1 MTRRYWI
8 TLLLGFT
15 CLVACASAQDAYPS
29 KPIRLLVPF
38 APGGAADAVARIL
51 SKPLGEQLG
60 QPIVI
65 ENRGGAGGNIGAGAA
80 ARAAPDGYTLLL
92 GSSANLAI
100 NPTLYKSLPFDPVKS
115 FAPVSLVV
123 EAPHVIVVSADS
135 PVDSVADLI
144 RQAKAAKQPLAYG
157 SGGVG
162 TPTHLAGQLFATRAA
177 VEMRHIPYKGSGPAL
192 VDLMAQRLNVQIDS
206 LPAVIGPIQG
216 GKLKALAQTGKDRL
230 PILPKVPTAAEAGL
244 ADFEVIGWFG
254 VLAPA
259 GTPPAVV
266 ERLNSAIRAALS
278 EPETRAQFDR
288 QGARTTANSPTE
300 FAGYIR
306 TDIDKWAAVVKSA
319 SIQLD

>member
-8 TLLLGFT
+8 TLLLGLS

-65 ENRGGAGGNIGAGAA
+65 ENRGGAGGNIGADVV

-123 EAPHVIVVSADS
+123 EAPHVIVVSAAS

-177 VEMRHIPYKGSGPAL
+177 VDMRHIPYKGSGPAL
-192 VDLMAQRLNVQIDS
+192 VD
-206 LPAVIGPIQG
+206 
-216 GKLKALAQTGKDRL
+216 
-230 PILPKVPTAAEAGL
+230 
-244 ADFEVIGWFG
+244 
-254 VLAPA
+254 
-259 GTPPAVV
+259 
-266 ERLNSAIRAALS
+266 
-278 EPETRAQFDR
+278 
-288 QGARTTANSPTE
+288 
-300 FAGYIR
+300 
-306 TDIDKWAAVVKSA
+306 
-319 SIQLD
+319 

>member
-8 TLLLGFT
+8 TLLLGLS

-65 ENRGGAGGNIGAGAA
+65 ENRGGAGGNIGADVV

-123 EAPHVIVVSADS
+123 EAPHVIVVSAAS

-177 VEMRHIPYKGSGPAL
+177 VDMRHIPYKGSGPAL

-206 LPAVIGPIQG
+206 VPAVIGSIQG

-259 GTPPAVV
+259 GTPQAVV
-266 ERLNSAIRAALS
+266 ERLNSAIR
-278 EPETRAQFDR
+278 PR
-288 QGARTTANSPTE
+288 
-300 FAGYIR
+300 
-306 TDIDKWAAVVKSA
+306 
-319 SIQLD
+319 